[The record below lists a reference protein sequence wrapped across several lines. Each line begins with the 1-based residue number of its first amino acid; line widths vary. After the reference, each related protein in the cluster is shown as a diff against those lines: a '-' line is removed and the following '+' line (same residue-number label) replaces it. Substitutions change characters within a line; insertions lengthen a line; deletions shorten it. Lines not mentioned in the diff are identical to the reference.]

1 MIDKT
6 KLKEELY
13 EKFSSAY
20 DINKDEVSSYK
31 LIDAFGYANMTI
43 HYSNYALAVFYKN
56 REVDI
61 FESDVKVEK

>member
-13 EKFSSAY
+13 ERFSSAY
-20 DINKDEVSSYK
+20 DINKDEVSSYN
-31 LIDAFGYANMTI
+31 LIAALEHENVTI
-43 HYSNYALAVFYKN
+43 HYLNYALAVFYKN

-61 FESDVKVEK
+61 FESDVRVEK